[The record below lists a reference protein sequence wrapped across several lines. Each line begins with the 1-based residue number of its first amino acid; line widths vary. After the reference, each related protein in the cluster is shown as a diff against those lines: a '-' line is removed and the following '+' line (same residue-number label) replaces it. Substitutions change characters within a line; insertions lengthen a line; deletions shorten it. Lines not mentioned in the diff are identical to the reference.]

1 MFANINLSKAA
12 TTVTF
17 TALPGTSTA
26 YLTQGSTGLVVFGFS
41 MVVSGG
47 SYSPIQFNI
56 QTTTNV
62 TPNTTNS
69 VFTTGGPSATTSFL
83 SQNTVN
89 SPSTAATAGTHYAVQ
104 CNTNAISVTS
114 GLPTYAAGTYYFY
127 LVLAVAVN
135 TNSGLATNVSF
146 NISSTTSPT
155 VAQTMTGV
163 TSVTSLT
170 SSPTFVT
177 GKTYGWLGSTA
188 AWGTASN
195 WQDASGGRTHV
206 PTSTDLAQIGVS
218 FGYTAAP
225 VVTANEAVGQIVIG
239 NVTSGVVTPSITV
252 TGAAVTL
259 AVTEDITLQGDNF
272 SSSFTTI
279 PLTGTGNITAVN
291 LNVISGNTENFHSY
305 NASITSS
312 VNTLT
317 LSGNI
322 ALTSDYNTTFSQ
334 AYNSSFNLTAGTTS
348 VAGLLETTNVTA
360 GGCTSTFTIK
370 PPTGGTANLQL
381 ANITALSGLST
392 TATNVIDFDHT
403 GSTVSYNNASTT
415 PNQVVY
421 AAPTANVANTATP
434 AYYNLTITTT
444 GTVATTKI
452 IGSVTG
458 AVNTLTVDG
467 LLNLTTLAPTN
478 PIVTADFNTFDV
490 KSVINNFTNG
500 ANVTLV
506 QGGPDNFTVNGAT
519 ATNAGTMNLTGS
531 SSFVFNGTSGFTNN
545 NTVNG
550 NSGQTSQQNIL
561 VTAGTLTNAGTINWY
576 GATGAGSAIEIENGN
591 TFANTGNV
599 NMNTGSF
606 SGSIIGTG
614 LISNTNAININN
626 AGTFGTSGT
635 LTNSSAGNIK
645 QSLGVF
651 TVVGLVTNSGAITKT
666 GGAFTAGALTNVGTT
681 GIITGNTGSGTSTTT
696 VTGTF
701 TNSGKLTCNAETV
714 TFNGDY
720 TALTGATFTAGTG
733 MVYFGGGTQALSD
746 NSTAGTTFNN
756 VTFNGTGT
764 ATMGSGLGNFA
775 VSTTGTLTM
784 VTPEKLVAGPTGISN
799 TAGYLTLNSNATGTA
814 SIDKIISPSTSTISG
829 NVNVQR
835 YITGSTS
842 SYRGYRLFGSPTNV
856 NASVAFA
863 TTQMYMGLYYIGN
876 PPAGAPTG
884 ALTGGPTG
892 GGFTY
897 SMTNPSLYLYDET
910 RASSATSYVSGR
922 NVGVA
927 AITGSTAYT
936 ISYFTTTGATVAGY
950 KIPAGSAYLMYFIGN
965 TTHTTVTNLV
975 PENTTTTDV
984 GYLNQGDIPVYF
996 GSFGATSSISTTI
1009 PHTNNGYNQVGN
1021 PYASTI
1027 SLDQVATD
1035 NSSVNS
1041 IFYELSQPGGTYVA
1055 YHSDHTTSDARAS
1068 KYIVSGQG
1076 FIIKYA
1082 TGGTGIFTFHE
1093 DQKVAYPTGM
1103 TTTTGSTTTGTFL
1116 LDQPYNSSATVVPD
1130 AQTVPKTAT
1139 TLAVQDTPVISGL
1152 HLQLT
1157 KDTANFTQTGIYFAP
1172 GRTDAFKDGEDAID
1186 LDGTAPV
1193 VYLSSY
1199 STDGTRLS
1207 INELSP
1213 YTKGKRVKLYA
1224 RATSSGLYHISLN
1237 DIQSMDTVN
1246 YNVFLVDNNQKDSLD
1261 MVRYKTYAFNI
1272 NTADTTTFGANRF
1285 VLAIEP
1291 RPMARYQLVTFTGQ
1305 KASEGVLLNWVTY
1318 NEGDFTGFVLQ
1329 KLVGGKYVSL
1339 DSLQSTDVSKYSYTD
1354 INPITGSN
1362 TYRLQQSD
1370 FYGNI
1375 TYSAPVTIIYGITPG
1390 SGDFLIYPNPSR
1402 AMITINTGTLTP
1414 ANTTPNYVYSIYNT
1428 SGLLVGQKTAN
1439 SVTWTEDL
1447 SNYKAG
1453 MYIIVLKDNNGKLIG
1468 KSKFIKTN

>member
-170 SSPTFVT
+170 SSPAFVT

-381 ANITALSGLST
+381 ANVTALSGLST

-403 GSTVSYNNASTT
+403 GSTVTYNNASTT

-421 AAPTANVANTATP
+421 AAPTANVTNTATP

-478 PIVTADFNTFDV
+478 PIVTADFNTFNV

-506 QGGPDNFTVNGAT
+506 QGGPDNFTVNGTT

-550 NSGQTSQQNIL
+550 NSGQTSQQNIF

-591 TFANTGNV
+591 TFANTGTV

-606 SGSIIGTG
+606 SGSIVGTG

-645 QSLGVF
+645 QILGVF
-651 TVVGLVTNSGAITKT
+651 TVIGLVTNSGAITKT

-720 TALTGATFTAGTG
+720 TALTGATFTAGSG
-733 MVYFGGGTQALSD
+733 MVYFGGGTQSLTD

-764 ATMGSGLGNFA
+764 ATMGSGVGNFA
-775 VSTTGTLTM
+775 VSTTGILTM
-784 VTPEKLVAGPTGISN
+784 VTPAKLIAGVTGVGN
-799 TAGYLTLNSNATGTA
+799 AGYLTLNSNATGTA
-814 SIDKIISPSTSTISG
+814 SIAKILSPSTSTISG

-835 YITGSTS
+835 FITGGAG
-842 SYRGYRLFGSPTNV
+842 YRGYRLFGSPVNV

-863 TTQMYMGLYYIGN
+863 TTPMFMGLSYIGTTTGGN
-876 PPAGAPTG
+876 LG

-897 SMTNPSLYLYDET
+897 AMNNPSLYLYDET

-927 AITGSTAYT
+927 AITGSPNYT
-936 ISYFTTTGATVAGY
+936 ISYFTTTGATVSGY
-950 KIPAGSAYLMYFIGN
+950 KIPAGSAYLMYFIGSSTHTPVTN
-965 TTHTTVTNLV
+965 TT
-975 PENTTTTDV
+975 PEQVTTTAV

-1021 PYASTI
+1021 PYPSTI
-1027 SLDQVATD
+1027 SLDQVAAD
-1035 NSSVNS
+1035 NNSVSTN
-1041 IFYELSQPGGTYVA
+1041 FYEISSPGGTYVA
-1055 YHSDHTTSDARAS
+1055 YKSPGAGSDARAS

-1076 FIIKYA
+1076 FIIEYV
-1082 TGGTGIFTFHE
+1082 TGGTGIFTFKE
-1093 DQKVAYPTGM
+1093 DQKIPYPNM
-1103 TTTTGSTTTGTFL
+1103 TTTTGSTATGTFL
-1116 LDQPYNSSATVVPD
+1116 LDQPYNPSATVVPD
-1130 AQTVPKTAT
+1130 AIQNA
-1139 TLAVQDTPVISGL
+1139 PVLTGL

-1157 KDTANFTQTGIYFAP
+1157 KDTANYTQTGIYFNASN
-1172 GRTDAFKDGEDAID
+1172 TDAYKNGEDAID
-1186 LDGTAPV
+1186 LDGTAPQ

-1199 STDGTRLS
+1199 STDGIRLA
-1207 INELSP
+1207 INEQSN
-1213 YTKGKRVKLYA
+1213 YTRGKRIKVYA
-1224 RATSSGLYHISLN
+1224 KATSSGLYHISLY
-1237 DIQSMDTVN
+1237 DIFNIDTVN
-1246 YNVFLVDNNQKDSLD
+1246 YNVFLVDNFQKDSLD
-1261 MVRYKTYAFNI
+1261 MVHYKSYAFNI

-1285 VLAIEP
+1285 VLVVERKP
-1291 RPMARYQLVTFTGQ
+1291 VPPYQLVTFTGE

-1318 NEGDFTGFVLQ
+1318 NEGNFTGFVLQ
-1329 KLVGGKYVSL
+1329 KLIKGKYISL
-1339 DSLQSTDVSKYSYTD
+1339 DSLQSTAVSKYSYTD

-1362 TYRLQQSD
+1362 TYRLKQND

-1375 TYSAPVTIIYGITPG
+1375 TYSAPVTIIYGVTPG
-1390 SGDFLIYPNPSR
+1390 SGDFVIYPNPSR

-1414 ANTTPNYVYSIYNT
+1414 ANTTPNYVYTIYNT

-1453 MYIIVLKDNNGKLIG
+1453 MYIIVLKDSNGKLIG